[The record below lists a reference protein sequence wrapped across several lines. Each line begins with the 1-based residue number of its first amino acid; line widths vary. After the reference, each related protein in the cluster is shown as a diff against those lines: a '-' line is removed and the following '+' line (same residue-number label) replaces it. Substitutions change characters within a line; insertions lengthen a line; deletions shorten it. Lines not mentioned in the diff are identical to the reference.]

1 MERNKTKQVRIGGV
15 ALGGGAPVR
24 VQSMTTT
31 PTSDVARTLEQ
42 IGRLY
47 AAGCEIVRVA
57 VRGRGGRA
65 RDPRAA
71 RPFARA
77 DRRGYPFFG
86 RPCGALGGERGG

>member
-57 VRGRGGRA
+57 VRDEA
-65 RDPRAA
+65 D
-71 RPFARA
+71 ARA
-77 DRRGYPFFG
+77 IRALRGRSPVPIVADIHFS
-86 RPCGALGGERGG
+86 ADLA